1 MARQLHAVDEPAPG
15 TKWQSAYRHLA
26 EGYRHWFLREGDAA
40 RPAYLPSVRMLK
52 RHMPELMPVYER
64 LVELAGGSDQVA
76 RLLTLWRPTPY
87 LTGCSQAVWNRGS
100 NVLVRN
106 YDYLPRLW
114 DGVLLGSAWSGHQ
127 VIAMT
132 DTLWGAL
139 DGMNDAGLAVSLAF
153 GGRKA
158 VGDGFGI
165 PLVLRYLLE
174 TCETA
179 AQAAKTLERVP
190 SHMSYNVTVVD
201 RAGAHVTAHVAP
213 DRPTAITRRR
223 IATNHQHAVE
233 WRAHAHATG
242 SVDRERFLTARLND
256 LNENEGRFVRRF
268 LEPPL
273 HSARFDRGWGT
284 LYTAVYRPAL
294 GAAEYRWPGA
304 TLHQSFERFRDAT
317 VHLTFGLN
325 GASTIGRATA

>member
-1 MARQLHAVDEPAPG
+1 MNAVLHAVDE
-15 TKWQSAYRHLA
+15 A
-26 EGYRHWFLREGDAA
+26 EAGERWRALWLRMEPGYRAWFLREGDAA
-40 RPAYLPSVRMLK
+40 RPSYMACARALRA
-52 RHMPELMPVYER
+52 HMPELVPIWER
-64 LVELAGGSDQVA
+64 LVELAGGGDIAA
-76 RLLTLWRPTPY
+76 RLLSLYRPTPY